1 YSSRVTLTPQ
11 SRITLSKDQTS
22 CDLAGDM
29 AIVNFANGVYYGLD
43 PTGARIWKLLAA
55 TTTVEELC
63 NSLGDIYDV
72 ERARLESDV
81 QAFVADLARHGL
93 VEIA

>member
-1 YSSRVTLTPQ
+1 MS
-11 SRITLSKDQTS
+11 
-22 CDLAGDM
+22 
-29 AIVNFANGVYYGLD
+29 IVNFANGVYYGLD
-43 PTGARIWKLLAA
+43 PTGARIWKLLAE

-63 NSLGDIYDV
+63 TSLGDIYDV